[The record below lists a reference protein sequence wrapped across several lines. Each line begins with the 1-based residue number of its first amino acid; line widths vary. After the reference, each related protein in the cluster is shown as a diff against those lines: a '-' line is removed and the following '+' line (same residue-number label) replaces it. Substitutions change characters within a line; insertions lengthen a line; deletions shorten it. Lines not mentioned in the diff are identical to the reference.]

1 MQCSRKLVSLDC
13 QRIVFEEIVVPPII
27 FKVELVD
34 RVEVFERMEVVDRVD
49 DLRLL
54 G

>member
-1 MQCSRKLVSLDC
+1 MK
-13 QRIVFEEIVVPPII
+13 IEEIVVPPII

-34 RVEVFERMEVVDRVD
+34 RVEVFERMEVVEACEIEKIFD